1 MRPKTRDRYKRQE
14 HNIHVKHVTT
24 NKRQETED
32 RRLDK
37 RQEHNIHVKQV
48 TGDRR
53 HETEDR
59 GQERQEKRTRRKEIR
74 DKRTTDMTE
83 ASRHACKSD
92 RSTTHVNM
100 SKMTRDRI

>member
-1 MRPKTRDRYKRQE
+1 VDKRQETRDMRQKTRDRYKRQE
-14 HNIHVKHVTT
+14 N
-24 NKRQETED
+24 N
-32 RRLDK
+32 L
-37 RQEHNIHVKQV
+37 HVKQV

-53 HETEDR
+53 HETEVR
-59 GQERQEKRTRRKEIR
+59 GLERKEKRNRRKEIR

-100 SKMTRDRI
+100 SKMTRDRILYTVDRV